1 MDQISWSFLT
11 FSSVPSNKLV
21 VVIVEK
27 KPLWGGGH
35 SVMEVQLFLL
45 KTVINIVTQDNKS
58 SMKDGND
65 R

>member
-11 FSSVPSNKLV
+11 SSSVASNKLV

-35 SVMEVQLFLL
+35 SVMEVQLL

>member
-1 MDQISWSFLT
+1 
-11 FSSVPSNKLV
+11 
-21 VVIVEK
+21 
-27 KPLWGGGH
+27 
-35 SVMEVQLFLL
+35 MEVQLFLL

>member
-11 FSSVPSNKLV
+11 FSSVASNKLV

-27 KPLWGGGH
+27 KLLWGGGH